1 MLVIA
6 FVLAFVLGR
15 IRTDKARRIVSFVVA
30 GIVLTLHAATQ
41 IWRVASFAAGRGDG
55 IIDSVSYLVMPNEI
69 LPFQLCSMLCI
80 LIPIAVVWNKQWM
93 YNALAPI
100 CIFAGFLF
108 FFFPEH
114 IKDNIDIFD
123 FKLTDEEMAEIAK
136 INKNKRVDNY
146 NFNAII
152 SLET

>member
-1 MLVIA
+1 
-6 FVLAFVLGR
+6 
-15 IRTDKARRIVSFVVA
+15 
-30 GIVLTLHAATQ
+30 
-41 IWRVASFAAGRGDG
+41 
-55 IIDSVSYLVMPNEI
+55 
-69 LPFQLCSMLCI
+69 
-80 LIPIAVVWNKQWM
+80 M

-108 FFFPEH
+108 FFFPEY